1 MVEFAQAR
9 TRTEPRRAEPLRDEK
24 GFSLVEVIVGAT
36 ILFSIIAIAA
46 NFIATS
52 TGLLGTVS
60 ARGESEQS
68 AARVADEIAR
78 LFRNGSLASVK
89 TWYQNNPVPPTE
101 AFPQGVVQTSIYLR
115 LVKSN
120 NGVPV
125 YGDGYYIFPAVD
137 EVNYTDNIDNDKDA
151 RTDEVCIRMCTI
163 PAAAHTS
170 QTDPSLGAP
179 FGAWYN
185 TSRKLA
191 DIRWYNTL
199 PLYPPSPAA
208 AQPGIQFIRNGG
220 VLTIR
225 VTTLKY
231 DPATK
236 AQVNSQAEATV
247 KLRN

>member
-1 MVEFAQAR
+1 MNR
-9 TRTEPRRAEPLRDEK
+9 SHGTRTPAAGREG

-36 ILFSIIAIAA
+36 ILFTIIAIAA

-60 ARGESEQS
+60 ARGESDQS
-68 AARVADEIAR
+68 ASRVADRIAR
-78 LFRNGSLASVK
+78 MFRNGSLASVK
-89 TWYQNNPVPPTE
+89 SWYQNNPVPPTE

-115 LVKSN
+115 LVTSN
-120 NGVPV
+120 NGTPV
-125 YGDGYYIFPAVD
+125 YGDGFYIFPAVD

-151 RTDEVCIRMCTI
+151 RTDEVCIKMCVI

-185 TSRKLA
+185 TQQKLA

-231 DPATK
+231 DPTTK
-236 AQVNSQAEATV
+236 SQINSQAEATV

>member
-1 MVEFAQAR
+1 MIDIHR
-9 TRTEPRRAEPLRDEK
+9 TRRPAET

-36 ILFSIIAIAA
+36 ILFTIIAIAA

-52 TGLLGTVS
+52 TGLLGTVT
-60 ARGESEQS
+60 ARGEAEQS
-68 AARVADEIAR
+68 AARVADRIAR
-78 LFRNGSLASVK
+78 MFRNGSLASVK
-89 TWYQNNPVPPTE
+89 TWYQNNPTPPTE

-115 LVKSN
+115 LVKTDPLT
-120 NGVPV
+120 GKTVL
-125 YGDGYYIFPAVD
+125 GDGYYMFPAVD
-137 EVNYTDNIDNDKDA
+137 ESNYTDNVDNDKDA
-151 RTDEVCIRMCTI
+151 RTDEVCVKFNVI

-185 TSRKLA
+185 VQQKLA

-199 PLYPPSPAA
+199 PLYPPAPAS
-208 AQPGIQFIRNGG
+208 AQPGIQFIRNGA

-236 AQVNSQAEATV
+236 SQVNSQAEATV